1 MKVVKVV
8 NEVGIILNREVRNKL
23 AERFFY
29 SLECP
34 AGDCGGTIPVPLFT
48 TNFEKEGGSN

>member
-8 NEVGIILNREVRNKL
+8 NEVGIILNRLVRNNF

-48 TNFEKEGGSN
+48 TNLNKEGGSN